1 MIGLELTADELAL
14 ALFPEHAIRALGTE
28 MVHDAIIAKRTSVP
42 YYALNVNAMHGVGS
56 GRSYVPLLMAGHGHF
71 LALTRNSATWS
82 RVKG

>member
-28 MVHDAIIAKRTSVP
+28 MVHDAVIAKRTPVP
-42 YYALNVNAMHGVGS
+42 YYGLNVNGMQSVKS
-56 GRSYVPLLMAGHGHF
+56 GRLYIPLLMAGHGHF